1 VLSNSAPLFADFE
14 TNPRYVIADLGTNPR
29 YVNPRY
35 VLTAAIIAGT
45 ISNRSPTIP

>member
-1 VLSNSAPLFADFE
+1 MLSNSAPLFADFE

-29 YVNPRY
+29 YVPF
-35 VLTAAIIAGT
+35 TAAIIAGT